1 MRGSKAAPAPE
12 GRQKLEGLTLRSERR
27 SWEPLEHP
35 TRLDANANC
44 EGHLLQSSSTLI
56 PGDTVWRRCEARRVA
71 VLNDAAAYFAA
82 LREALLEAQDLVYI
96 VGWDIHSETRL
107 VGASGRADDGL
118 PEQLGPFL
126 RALVQRRPTLRINI
140 LVWDFVSFY
149 ASEREWNS
157 AAKFTA
163 ETDGRVRFHLDST
176 LPFGSAQH
184 QKIVCID
191 GSLAFVGGLDLTIR
205 RWDTSDHRADHASRC
220 DPQGKP
226 YLPFHDVQC
235 MVDGDAAALL
245 FELAE
250 ARWRAA
256 GQQRYDR
263 GALKSVRWPANV
275 PVEAEHLP
283 VGIARTEVVYP
294 AGSTIREV
302 ERSLIAAIRS
312 ATSFIYIENQ
322 FTSATKIA
330 RELAEQMRRA
340 PSLRVLVVAPKLHSS
355 WLESQAMQ
363 NGRGAFIDCFGAA
376 GVADRI
382 RFLYPVS
389 RSGDTEVAVM
399 VHSKLMIVD
408 DRILRIGSANLNNRS
423 MGADSECDLI
433 FEAASEEHRD
443 FIASVRH
450 RLIAH
455 FCGLEEQTLAQNE
468 DRLLALLDD
477 VSKGDRTKT
486 LRKVE
491 SSGLT
496 STLATMV
503 QPVADP
509 ERPLHLERAA
519 SRMWSTKTIIGIV
532 SIAVALLGLTLAWS
546 YSSLSDFADE
556 GRIST
561 LLSAYSQSIWGP
573 FFAIAAFV
581 VGGLVV
587 FPILVLIAATAA
599 ALGPWLGF
607 FTAMAGAL
615 LSALVL
621 FSIGRVLGRER
632 LQRLLGRRAARIQ
645 ERIVGRG
652 ILAVV
657 VIRMIPIAPYSV
669 VNVVAG
675 ASTLPLRDFMVGTL
689 LGITPG
695 ILAMAVLGAQIADLA
710 RNASWSNILLLAL
723 AFLGWLGF
731 CAGAQFL
738 ATWLAG
744 RR

>member
-1 MRGSKAAPAPE
+1 M
-12 GRQKLEGLTLRSERR
+12 
-27 SWEPLEHP
+27 EPLERSA
-35 TRLDANANC
+35 RLDANANC
-44 EGHLLQSSSTLI
+44 EVQLLQSSSTLI
-56 PGDTVWRRCEARRVA
+56 PGETVWRRCEARRVA
-71 VLNDAAAYFAA
+71 VLNDGAAYFAA

-96 VGWDIHSETRL
+96 IGWDIHSETRL
-107 VGASGRADDGL
+107 VGTSGRANDGL

-126 RALVQRRPTLRINI
+126 RALVQRRPVLQINI

-163 ETDGRVRFHLDST
+163 GTDGRVRFHLDST

-205 RWDTSDHRADHASRC
+205 RWDTSDHRADDELRC
-220 DPQGKP
+220 DPEGKP
-226 YLPFHDVQC
+226 YPPFHDVQC
-235 MVDGDAAALL
+235 LVDGDAAASLVD
-245 FELAE
+245 LAE
-250 ARWRAA
+250 ERWRAA
-256 GQQRYDR
+256 GQQTHERR
-263 GALKSVRWPANV
+263 ALKRMRWPAHV
-275 PVEAEHLP
+275 PVEAEHMP
-283 VGIARTEVVYP
+283 VGIARTEVICP

-312 ATSFIYIENQ
+312 ATSFVYIENQ
-322 FTSATKIA
+322 FTSAIKIA
-330 RELAEQMRRA
+330 RELAEQMRRV
-340 PSLRVLVVAPKLHSS
+340 PTLLVLVVAPKLHSS

-363 NGRGAFIDCFGAA
+363 NGRGAFIACFDEA

-382 RFLYPVS
+382 RFVYPVS
-389 RSGDTEVAVM
+389 RAGDTEAAVM

-433 FEAASEEHRD
+433 LEATTDEHRD
-443 FIASVRH
+443 FIASVRR

-455 FCGLEEQTLAQNE
+455 FCGLDEQAIAQNE
-468 DRLLALLDD
+468 DRLPALLDEASQAGGAKMLRD
-477 VSKGDRTKT
+477 VEFS
-486 LRKVE
+486 V
-491 SSGLT
+491 LT

-519 SRMWSTKTIIGIV
+519 SRMWSTKTILGIAG
-532 SIAVALLGLTLAWS
+532 IAVALFGLAMAWS
-546 YSSLSDFADE
+546 YTSLGDFADANH
-556 GRIST
+556 IST
-561 LLSAYSQSIWGP
+561 FLSAYAHSIWGP
-573 FFAIAAFV
+573 PLAVAAFV

-587 FPILVLIAATAA
+587 FPVLVLIAATAA

-607 FTAMAGAL
+607 ATAMTGVL
-615 LSALVL
+615 LSAFVL
-621 FSIGRVLGRER
+621 FAIGRVLGRER

-645 ERIVGRG
+645 QRVVGKG
-652 ILAVV
+652 VLAVV
-657 VIRMIPIAPYSV
+657 VIRMIPIAPFSL

-675 ASTLPLRDFMVGTL
+675 ASTLPLRDFLVGTL
-689 LGITPG
+689 LGMMPG

-710 RNASWSNILLLAL
+710 RNASWGNLLLLAL
-723 AFLGWLGF
+723 AFLGWLGA
-731 CAGAQFL
+731 CAGAQFV

>member
-1 MRGSKAAPAPE
+1 M
-12 GRQKLEGLTLRSERR
+12 
-27 SWEPLEHP
+27 
-35 TRLDANANC
+35 
-44 EGHLLQSSSTLI
+44 
-56 PGDTVWRRCEARRVA
+56 A
-71 VLNDAAAYFAA
+71 VLNDGAAYFAA
-82 LREALLEAQDLVYI
+82 LREALLEAQNLVYI

-118 PEQLGPFL
+118 PEELGAFL
-126 RALVQRRPTLRINI
+126 RALVQRRPALRINI

-163 ETDGRVRFHLDST
+163 DTDGRIRFELDST

-184 QKIVCID
+184 QKIVCVD

-205 RWDTSDHRADHASRC
+205 RWDTSEHRGDQPMRC
-220 DPQGKP
+220 DPEGRP
-226 YLPFHDVQC
+226 YPPFHDVQC
-235 MVDGDAAALL
+235 LVDGDAAASL
-245 FELAE
+245 FELTAE
-250 ARWRAA
+250 RWRAA
-256 GQQRYDR
+256 GQQTLDR
-263 GALKSVRWPANV
+263 RAPKSMRWPSNA
-275 PVEAEHLP
+275 PVEAEHMP
-283 VGIARTEVVYP
+283 VGIARTEVICP

-312 ATSFIYIENQ
+312 ATSFVYIENQ
-322 FTSATKIA
+322 FTSAIKIA
-330 RELAEQMRRA
+330 RELAEQMQRV
-340 PSLRVLVVAPKLHSS
+340 PSLRVLVVTPKLHSS

-363 NGRGAFIDCFGAA
+363 NGRGAFIDCFSEA

-382 RFLYPVS
+382 RFVYPVS
-389 RSGDTEVAVM
+389 RTKDTEAAVM

-433 FEAASEEHRD
+433 LEAASDEHRE
-443 FIASVRH
+443 FFASVRR

-455 FCGLEEQTLAQNE
+455 FCDLDEQTVTQNE
-468 DRLLALLDD
+468 DRLFALLDAVPKAD
-477 VSKGDRTKT
+477 GAKT
-486 LRKVE
+486 LRPVE
-491 SSGLT
+491 SSVLT

-532 SIAVALLGLTLAWS
+532 AMGVALLGLAMAWS
-546 YSSLSDFADE
+546 YTSLSDFADA

-561 LLSAYSQSIWGP
+561 LLSAYAQSIWGP
-573 FFAIAAFV
+573 PFAIAAFV

-587 FPILVLIAATAA
+587 FPVLVLIAATAA

-607 FTAMAGAL
+607 VTAMAGVL
-615 LSALVL
+615 LSAFIL
-621 FSIGRVLGRER
+621 FAIGRILGRER

-645 ERIVGRG
+645 ERVVGRG
-652 ILAVV
+652 VLAVV
-657 VIRMIPIAPYSV
+657 VIRMIPIAPFSL

-675 ASTLPLRDFMVGTL
+675 ASTLSLRDFLVGTM
-689 LGITPG
+689 LGMMPG

-710 RNASWSNILLLAL
+710 RNASWSNLLLLAL
-723 AFLGWLGF
+723 AFLGWLGI

>member
-1 MRGSKAAPAPE
+1 M
-12 GRQKLEGLTLRSERR
+12 
-27 SWEPLEHP
+27 
-35 TRLDANANC
+35 
-44 EGHLLQSSSTLI
+44 
-56 PGDTVWRRCEARRVA
+56 A

-82 LREALLEAQDLVYI
+82 LREALRDAQELVYI

-107 VGASGRADDGL
+107 VGASGQADDGL
-118 PEQLGPFL
+118 PAQLGPFL
-126 RALVQRRPTLRINI
+126 RALVQRRPNLRINI

-149 ASEREWNS
+149 APEREWNS

-163 ETDGRVRFHLDST
+163 DADGRIQFVLDAS

-191 GSLAFVGGLDLTIR
+191 ASLAFVGGLDLTIR
-205 RWDTSDHRADHASRC
+205 RWDTSDHRADHELRC

-226 YLPFHDVQC
+226 YKPFHDVQC
-235 MVDGDAAALL
+235 LVDGDAAASL
-245 FELAE
+245 FDLAE
-250 ARWRAA
+250 QRWRAA
-256 GQQRYDR
+256 GQQTPDR
-263 GALKSVRWPANV
+263 RALTGVRWPAHV
-275 PVEAEHLP
+275 PVEARHMP
-283 VGIARTEVVYP
+283 VGIARTEVVCP

-302 ERSLIAAIRS
+302 ERSLMAAIRS
-312 ATSFIYIENQ
+312 ATSFVYIENQ
-322 FTSATKIA
+322 FTSAIKFA
-330 RELAEQMRRA
+330 RELAEQMRRV

-363 NGRGAFIDCFGAA
+363 NGRGAFIDCFSEA

-382 RFLYPVS
+382 RFVYPVS
-389 RSGDTEVAVM
+389 REGGTEAAVM

-433 FEAASEEHRD
+433 LEATTDEHRE
-443 FIASVRH
+443 FIASVRR

-455 FCGLEEQTLAQNE
+455 FCDLDEQVVAQNE
-468 DRLLALLDD
+468 DRLPALLDE
-477 VSKGDRTKT
+477 VSRAGGAKT
-486 LRKVE
+486 LRAVE
-491 SSGLT
+491 ASVLT

-532 SIAVALLGLTLAWS
+532 AIAVALLGLAMAWS
-546 YSSLSDFADE
+546 YTSLSDYADT
-556 GRIST
+556 GRLST
-561 LLSAYSQSIWGP
+561 VLSAYSHSGWGP
-573 FFAIAAFV
+573 PLAVAVFV
-581 VGGLVV
+581 IGGLVV
-587 FPILVLIAATAA
+587 FPVLVLIAATAA

-607 FTAMAGAL
+607 ATATAGVL
-615 LSALVL
+615 LSASIL
-621 FSIGRVLGRER
+621 FVIGRALGRQR
-632 LQRLLGRRAARIQ
+632 LQQLLGRRAARIQ
-645 ERIVGRG
+645 DRVVGKG

-657 VIRMIPIAPYSV
+657 VIRMIPIAPFSV

-675 ASTLPLRDFMVGTL
+675 ASTLPLRDFLVGTA
-689 LGITPG
+689 LGMTPG
-695 ILAMAVLGAQIADLA
+695 ILAMAVLGAQIADVA
-710 RNASWSNILLLAL
+710 RNASWSSMLLLML
-723 AFLGWLGF
+723 AFLGWLGI
-731 CAGAQFL
+731 CAGAQFV

>member
-1 MRGSKAAPAPE
+1 M
-12 GRQKLEGLTLRSERR
+12 
-27 SWEPLEHP
+27 
-35 TRLDANANC
+35 
-44 EGHLLQSSSTLI
+44 
-56 PGDTVWRRCEARRVA
+56 A

-96 VGWDIHSETRL
+96 VGWDIHSRTRL
-107 VGASGRADDGL
+107 VGASGQADDGL
-118 PEQLGPFL
+118 PEELGPFL
-126 RALVQRRPTLRINI
+126 RALVQRRPALRINI

-163 ETDGRVRFHLDST
+163 DTDGRVRFHLDAT

-184 QKIVCID
+184 QKIVCVD
-191 GSLAFVGGLDLTIR
+191 GSLAFAGGLDLTIR
-205 RWDTSDHRADHASRC
+205 RWDTSDHRADNAMRC
-220 DPQGKP
+220 DPQRKP
-226 YLPFHDVQC
+226 YPPFHDVQC
-235 MVDGDAAALL
+235 LVDGDAAVQL
-245 FELAE
+245 FELVE
-250 ARWRAA
+250 ERWRAA
-256 GQQRYDR
+256 GQQADERRAPKGD
-263 GALKSVRWPANV
+263 RWPANV

-283 VGIARTEVVYP
+283 VGIARTEVVSP
-294 AGSTIREV
+294 AGSTIREI

-312 ATSFIYIENQ
+312 ATSFVYVENQ
-322 FTSATKIA
+322 FTSATRIA
-330 RELAEQMRRA
+330 RELAEQMRRV
-340 PSLRVLVVAPKLHSS
+340 PSLRALIVAPKLHSS

-363 NGRGAFIDCFGAA
+363 NGRGAFIACFSEA

-382 RFLYPVS
+382 RFVYPVS
-389 RSGDTEVAVM
+389 RSGEKEAAVM
-399 VHSKLMIVD
+399 VHSKLLVVD

-433 FEAASEEHRD
+433 FEAATEEHRD
-443 FIASVRH
+443 FIVSVRR

-455 FCGLEEQTLAQNE
+455 FCGLDEQAIAHDEQ
-468 DRLLALLDD
+468 RLFALLDD
-477 VSKGDRTKT
+477 VAKAKGAKT

-491 SSGLT
+491 SSVLT

-509 ERPLHLERAA
+509 DLPLHLERAA

-532 SIAVALLGLTLAWS
+532 SIAVGLLGLGMAWS
-546 YSSLSDFADE
+546 YTSLSDYTDT
-556 GRIST
+556 GHIST
-561 LLSAYSQSIWGP
+561 FLSAYAESVWGP
-573 FFAIAAFV
+573 PFAIAAFV
-581 VGGLVV
+581 VGGLVI
-587 FPILVLIAATAA
+587 FPVLVLIAATAA

-607 FTAMAGAL
+607 VTAMAGVL
-615 LSALVL
+615 LSALIL
-621 FSIGRVLGRER
+621 FTIGRFLGRER

-645 ERIVGRG
+645 ERVVGKG

-657 VIRMIPIAPYSV
+657 VIRMIPIAPFSV

-675 ASTLPLRDFMVGTL
+675 ASTLPLRDFMAGTL
-689 LGITPG
+689 LGMMPG

-710 RNASWSNILLLAL
+710 RNASWSNISLLAL
-723 AFLGWLGF
+723 AFLGWLGV
-731 CAGAQFL
+731 CAGAQFV

>member
-1 MRGSKAAPAPE
+1 M
-12 GRQKLEGLTLRSERR
+12 
-27 SWEPLEHP
+27 
-35 TRLDANANC
+35 
-44 EGHLLQSSSTLI
+44 
-56 PGDTVWRRCEARRVA
+56 A

-96 VGWDIHSETRL
+96 IGWDIHSETRL
-107 VGASGRADDGL
+107 VGTSGRADDGL
-118 PEQLGPFL
+118 PEQLGPLL
-126 RALVQRRPTLRINI
+126 RALVQRRPALRINI

-157 AAKFTA
+157 ATKFTA
-163 ETDGRVRFHLDST
+163 DTDGRVRFHLDST

-184 QKIVCID
+184 QKIVCVD

-220 DPQGKP
+220 DPRGKP
-226 YLPFHDVQC
+226 YPPFHDVQC
-235 MVDGDAAALL
+235 MVDGDAAVWL
-245 FELAE
+245 FELADQ
-250 ARWRAA
+250 RWRAA
-256 GQQRYDR
+256 GQQSHDR
-263 GALKSVRWPANV
+263 RTLKSVRWPTNV

-283 VGIARTEVVYP
+283 VGIARTEVVCP

-312 ATSFIYIENQ
+312 ATSVIYIENQ
-322 FTSATKIA
+322 FTSAIKIA
-330 RELAEQMRRA
+330 RELAEQMLRV

-363 NGRGAFIDCFGAA
+363 NGRGAFIDCFSAA

-389 RSGDTEVAVM
+389 RSGDTEAAVM

-443 FIASVRH
+443 FIASVRL

-468 DRLLALLDD
+468 DRLFALLDD
-477 VSKGDRTKT
+477 VSRGDWTKT

-532 SIAVALLGLTLAWS
+532 SIAVALLGLALVWS
-546 YSSLSDFADE
+546 YTSLSDFADA

-561 LLSAYSQSIWGP
+561 FLSVYSQSIWGP

-645 ERIVGRG
+645 DRIVGKG

-657 VIRMIPIAPYSV
+657 VIRMIPVAPYSV

-710 RNASWSNILLLAL
+710 RNASWSNVLLLAL

>member
-1 MRGSKAAPAPE
+1 MDE
-12 GRQKLEGLTLRSERR
+12 
-27 SWEPLEHP
+27 
-35 TRLDANANC
+35 NANC
-44 EGHLLQSSSTLI
+44 EVHLLQSSSTLM
-56 PGDTVWRRCEARRVA
+56 PGDTVWRRCEAQRVA
-71 VLNDAAAYFAA
+71 VLNDAAVYFAA
-82 LREALLEAQDLVYI
+82 LRQALLEAQDLVYI
-96 VGWDIHSETRL
+96 IGWDIHSETRL

-118 PEQLGPFL
+118 PEQLGAFL
-126 RALVQRRPTLRINI
+126 RALVHRRPTLRIDI

-163 ETDGRVRFHLDST
+163 ETYGRVRFHLDAT

-205 RWDTSDHRADHASRC
+205 RWDTSEHRAVHELRC
-220 DPQGKP
+220 DPEGKP
-226 YLPFHDVQC
+226 YPPFHDVQC
-235 MVDGDAAALL
+235 MVDGEAAASLL
-245 FELAE
+245 DIAE
-250 ARWRAA
+250 GRWRAA
-256 GQQRYDR
+256 GGKAHDR
-263 GALKSVRWPANV
+263 RAPRSSRWPANV
-275 PVEAEHLP
+275 PIEAEHMP
-283 VGIARTEVVYP
+283 VGIARTEVVCP
-294 AGSTIREV
+294 AGSSINEV

-322 FTSATKIA
+322 FTSAIKIA
-330 RELAEQMRRA
+330 RELVEQMLRV

-363 NGRGAFIDCFGAA
+363 NGRGAFIDCFGTA
-376 GVADRI
+376 GIADRI
-382 RFLYPVS
+382 RFVYPVS
-389 RSGDTEVAVM
+389 RSGDTDAAVM
-399 VHSKLMIVD
+399 VHSKLIIVD
-408 DRILRIGSANLNNRS
+408 NRILRIGSANLNNRS

-433 FEAASEEHRD
+433 FEAATEEHRD
-443 FIASVRH
+443 FIASVRR

-455 FCGLEEQTLAQNE
+455 FCGLDEQIIGQNE
-468 DRLLALLDD
+468 DRLFAVLDD
-477 VSKGDRTKT
+477 VASADGAKT
-486 LRKVE
+486 LRDVE
-491 SSGLT
+491 CSVLT

-519 SRMWSTKTIIGIV
+519 SRMWRTKTIIGIA
-532 SIAVALLGLTLAWS
+532 SIAVGLFGLGMAWS
-546 YSSLSDFADE
+546 YTSLTDFADAAH
-556 GRIST
+556 ISA

-573 FFAIAAFV
+573 LFAITAFV

-587 FPILVLIAATAA
+587 FPVLVLIAATAA

-607 FTAMAGAL
+607 VTAMAGVL
-615 LSALVL
+615 LSAFVL
-621 FSIGRVLGRER
+621 FVIGRSLGRER
-632 LQRLLGRRAARIQ
+632 LQKLLGRRAGRIQ
-645 ERIVGRG
+645 ERVVGEG

-657 VIRMIPIAPYSV
+657 VIRMIPVAPFSL

-675 ASTLPLRDFMVGTL
+675 ASTLPLRDFLVGTL
-689 LGITPG
+689 LGMMPG

-723 AFLGWLGF
+723 AFLGWLGI
-731 CAGAQFL
+731 CAGAQFV

>member
-1 MRGSKAAPAPE
+1 M
-12 GRQKLEGLTLRSERR
+12 
-27 SWEPLEHP
+27 
-35 TRLDANANC
+35 
-44 EGHLLQSSSTLI
+44 
-56 PGDTVWRRCEARRVA
+56 A
-71 VLNDAAAYFAA
+71 VLNDGAAYFAA

-96 VGWDIHSETRL
+96 IGWDIHSRTRL

-118 PEQLGPFL
+118 PEELGPFL
-126 RALVQRRPTLRINI
+126 RALVQRRPSLRINI

-163 ETDGRVRFHLDST
+163 DTDGRVRFHLDAT

-184 QKIVCID
+184 QKIVCVD

-205 RWDTSDHRADHASRC
+205 RWDTSDHRADNAMRC
-220 DPQGKP
+220 DTQRKP
-226 YLPFHDVQC
+226 YPPFHDVQC
-235 MVDGDAAALL
+235 LVDGEAAEQLFALV
-245 FELAE
+245 EQ
-250 ARWRAA
+250 RWRAA
-256 GQQRYDR
+256 GQQADERR
-263 GALKSVRWPANV
+263 ARKAGRWPANV

-283 VGIARTEVVYP
+283 VGIARTEVVCP

-302 ERSLIAAIRS
+302 ERSFIAAIRS
-312 ATSFIYIENQ
+312 ATSFVYIENQ
-322 FTSATKIA
+322 FTSATRMA
-330 RELAEQMRRA
+330 HELAEQMRRV

-363 NGRGAFIDCFGAA
+363 NGRGAFIDCFSAA

-382 RFLYPVS
+382 RFVYPVS
-389 RSGDTEVAVM
+389 RSGNKEAAVM
-399 VHSKLMIVD
+399 VHSKLMVVD

-433 FEAASEEHRD
+433 FEAESEEHRD
-443 FIASVRH
+443 FIASVRR

-455 FCGLEEQTLAQNE
+455 FCDLDEQAVTQNE
-468 DRLLALLDD
+468 HRLFALLDQ
-477 VSKGDRTKT
+477 VSKTGGART

-491 SSGLT
+491 SSVLT
-496 STLATMV
+496 STLANLV

-509 ERPLHLERAA
+509 ELPLHLERAA
-519 SRMWSTKTIIGIV
+519 SRMWSTKTIIGIA
-532 SIAVALLGLTLAWS
+532 SIALALLGLALAWS
-546 YSSLSDFADE
+546 YTSLSDYANT
-556 GRIST
+556 GRISSF
-561 LLSAYSQSIWGP
+561 LSAYSQSGWGP
-573 FFAIAAFV
+573 PFAILAFV
-581 VGGLVV
+581 VGGLVI
-587 FPILVLIAATAA
+587 FPVLVLIAATAA

-607 FTAMAGAL
+607 VTAMAGVL
-615 LSALVL
+615 LSALLL
-621 FSIGRVLGRER
+621 FAIGRFLGRER

-645 ERIVGRG
+645 ERVVGKG

-657 VIRMIPIAPYSV
+657 VIRMIPIAPFSL
-669 VNVVAG
+669 VNVAAG

-689 LGITPG
+689 LGMMPG

-710 RNASWSNILLLAL
+710 RNASWSNIALLAL
-723 AFLGWLGF
+723 AFLGWVGI
-731 CAGAQFL
+731 CAGAQFV

>member
-1 MRGSKAAPAPE
+1 M
-12 GRQKLEGLTLRSERR
+12 
-27 SWEPLEHP
+27 
-35 TRLDANANC
+35 
-44 EGHLLQSSSTLI
+44 
-56 PGDTVWRRCEARRVA
+56 A

-82 LREALLEAQDLVYI
+82 LREALLEARDLVYI

-107 VGASGRADDGL
+107 VGASGQADDGL

-126 RALVQRRPTLRINI
+126 RALVQRRPALRINI

-149 ASEREWNS
+149 AAEREWNS

-163 ETDGRVRFHLDST
+163 ATNGRVRFHLDSS

-184 QKIVCID
+184 QKIVCVD

-205 RWDTSDHRADHASRC
+205 RWDTSDHRAEHALRC

-235 MVDGDAAALL
+235 MVDGDAAAWLL
-245 FELAE
+245 ELAE
-250 ARWRAA
+250 QRWRAA
-256 GQQRYDR
+256 GQQPLDR
-263 GALKSVRWPANV
+263 RTKDIRWPARV
-275 PVEAEHLP
+275 PVDAEHLP
-283 VGIARTEVVYP
+283 VGIARTEVVSP
-294 AGSTIREV
+294 AGVGINEV
-302 ERSLIAAIRS
+302 ERSLTAAIRS
-312 ATSFIYIENQ
+312 ATSFVYIENQ
-322 FTSATKIA
+322 FTSAIKIA
-330 RELAEQMRRA
+330 RELAEQMLRV

-363 NGRGAFIDCFGAA
+363 NGRGAFIDCFSEA

-382 RFLYPVS
+382 RFVYPVS
-389 RSGDTEVAVM
+389 CNGNTEAAVM

-433 FEAASEEHRD
+433 FESASDQHRD
-443 FIASVRH
+443 FIASVRR

-455 FCGLEEQTLAQNE
+455 FCDLDEQVVAQNE
-468 DRLLALLDD
+468 DRLFALLDD
-477 VSKGDRTKT
+477 ISRADGAKT
-486 LRKVE
+486 LRDVE
-491 SSGLT
+491 FSALT

-519 SRMWSTKTIIGIV
+519 SRMWSTKTIIGIM
-532 SIAVALLGLTLAWS
+532 SIAVALFGLAMAWS
-546 YSSLSDFADE
+546 YTSLSDLADAS
-556 GRIST
+556 RIST
-561 LLSAYSQSIWGP
+561 FLSAYAQSVWGP
-573 FFAIAAFV
+573 PFAIAVFV
-581 VGGLVV
+581 LGGLVV
-587 FPILVLIAATAA
+587 FPVLVLIAATAA

-607 FTAMAGAL
+607 VTAMTGVL
-615 LSALVL
+615 LSAFVL
-621 FSIGRVLGRER
+621 FAIGRALGRER

-645 ERIVGRG
+645 ARVVGKG

-657 VIRMIPIAPYSV
+657 IIRMIPIAPFSV

-675 ASTLPLRDFMVGTL
+675 ASTLPLRDFLVGTL
-689 LGITPG
+689 LGMTPG

-710 RNASWSNILLLAL
+710 RNASWTNMLLLAL
-723 AFLGWLGF
+723 AFLGWVAI
-731 CAGAQFL
+731 CAGAQFV

>member
-1 MRGSKAAPAPE
+1 M
-12 GRQKLEGLTLRSERR
+12 
-27 SWEPLEHP
+27 
-35 TRLDANANC
+35 NANC
-44 EGHLLQSSSTLI
+44 EVHLLQSSSTLI
-56 PGDTVWRRCEARRVA
+56 PGDTVWRRCKARRVA
-71 VLNDAAAYFAA
+71 VLNDAAAYFSA
-82 LREALLEAQDLVYI
+82 LREALLHAQDLVYI
-96 VGWDIHSETRL
+96 IGWDIHSETRL
-107 VGASGRADDGL
+107 VGAAGHADDGL

-126 RALVQRRPTLRINI
+126 RALVQRHPALQINI
-140 LVWDFVSFY
+140 LAWDFVSFY

-163 ETDGRVRFHLDST
+163 DTDGRVRFHLDST

-184 QKIVCID
+184 QKIVCVD

-205 RWDTSDHRADHASRC
+205 RWDTSDHRADHALRC

-226 YLPFHDVQC
+226 YPPFHDVQC
-235 MVDGDAAALL
+235 MVDGDAAEQL

-250 ARWRAA
+250 QRWRAA
-256 GQQRYDR
+256 GQQVDDR
-263 GALKSVRWPANV
+263 RALKSNRWPANV
-275 PVEAEHLP
+275 PVEAEHMP
-283 VGIARTEVVYP
+283 VGIARTEVVCP

-302 ERSLIAAIRS
+302 ERSFIAAIRS
-312 ATSFIYIENQ
+312 ATSFVYVENQ
-322 FTSATKIA
+322 FTSATTMA
-330 RELAEQMRRA
+330 RVLAEQMRRV
-340 PSLRVLVVAPKLHSS
+340 PSLRVLIVAPKLHSS

-363 NGRGAFIDCFGAA
+363 NGRGAFIDCFSEV

-382 RFLYPVS
+382 RFVYPVS
-389 RSGDTEVAVM
+389 RSGNKEAAVM
-399 VHSKLMIVD
+399 VHSKLLVVD

-433 FEAASEEHRD
+433 FEAATDEHRD
-443 FIASVRH
+443 FIISVRR

-455 FCGLEEQTLAQNE
+455 FCGLDEETIAHNE
-468 DRLLALLDD
+468 PRLFALLDD
-477 VSKGDRTKT
+477 VSKADGAKT
-486 LRKVE
+486 LRKVK
-491 SSGLT
+491 SSVLT
-496 STLATMV
+496 STLANMV

-509 ERPLHLERAA
+509 ELPLHLERAA
-519 SRMWSTKTIIGIV
+519 SRMWTTKTIIGIV
-532 SIAVALLGLTLAWS
+532 AIAVGLLGLGMAWS
-546 YSSLSDFADE
+546 YTSLSDYADT
-556 GRIST
+556 GHISAF
-561 LLSAYSQSIWGP
+561 LSAYAQSVWGP
-573 FFAIAAFV
+573 LFAIAAFV

-587 FPILVLIAATAA
+587 FPVLVLIAATAA

-607 FTAMAGAL
+607 VSAMVGVF

-621 FSIGRVLGRER
+621 FAIGRVLGRER

-645 ERIVGRG
+645 ERVVGKG

-657 VIRMIPIAPYSV
+657 VIRMIPIAPFSV

-689 LGITPG
+689 LGMTPG

-710 RNASWSNILLLAL
+710 RNASWTNMVLLVL
-723 AFLGWLGF
+723 AFLGWLGI
-731 CAGAQFL
+731 CAGAQFV

>member
-1 MRGSKAAPAPE
+1 M
-12 GRQKLEGLTLRSERR
+12 
-27 SWEPLEHP
+27 
-35 TRLDANANC
+35 
-44 EGHLLQSSSTLI
+44 
-56 PGDTVWRRCEARRVA
+56 A

-126 RALVQRRPTLRINI
+126 RALVQRRPALRINI

-184 QKIVCID
+184 QKIVCVD

-235 MVDGDAAALL
+235 MVDGDAATLL

-256 GQQRYDR
+256 GQPRHDR

-283 VGIARTEVVYP
+283 VGIARTEVVCP

-302 ERSLIAAIRS
+302 ERSLIAAIGS

-340 PSLRVLVVAPKLHSS
+340 PSLRALVVAPKLHSS

-546 YSSLSDFADE
+546 YTSLSDFADE

-561 LLSAYSQSIWGP
+561 LLSVYSQSIWGP

-632 LQRLLGRRAARIQ
+632 LQHLLGRRAARIQ

-710 RNASWSNILLLAL
+710 RNASWSNVLLLAL

>member
-1 MRGSKAAPAPE
+1 M
-12 GRQKLEGLTLRSERR
+12 
-27 SWEPLEHP
+27 
-35 TRLDANANC
+35 
-44 EGHLLQSSSTLI
+44 
-56 PGDTVWRRCEARRVA
+56 PGDTVWRRCEAQRVA
-71 VLNDAAAYFAA
+71 VLNDAAVYFAA
-82 LREALLEAQDLVYI
+82 LRQALLEAQDLVYI
-96 VGWDIHSETRL
+96 IGWDIHSETRL

-118 PEQLGPFL
+118 PEQLGAFL
-126 RALVQRRPTLRINI
+126 RALVHRRPTLRIDI

-163 ETDGRVRFHLDST
+163 ETYGRVRFHLDAT

-205 RWDTSDHRADHASRC
+205 RWDTSEHRAVHELRR
-220 DPQGKP
+220 DPEGKP
-226 YLPFHDVQC
+226 YPPFHDVQC
-235 MVDGDAAALL
+235 MVDGEAAASLL
-245 FELAE
+245 DIAE
-250 ARWRAA
+250 GRWRAA
-256 GQQRYDR
+256 GGKAHDR
-263 GALKSVRWPANV
+263 RAPRSSRWPANV
-275 PVEAEHLP
+275 PIEAEHMP
-283 VGIARTEVVYP
+283 VGIARTEVVCP
-294 AGSTIREV
+294 AGSSINEV

-322 FTSATKIA
+322 FTSAIKIA
-330 RELAEQMRRA
+330 RELVEQMLRV

-363 NGRGAFIDCFGAA
+363 NGRGAFIDCFGTA
-376 GVADRI
+376 GIADRI
-382 RFLYPVS
+382 RFVYPVS
-389 RSGDTEVAVM
+389 RSGDTDAAVM
-399 VHSKLMIVD
+399 VHSKLIIVD
-408 DRILRIGSANLNNRS
+408 NRILRIGSANLNNRS

-433 FEAASEEHRD
+433 FEAATEEHRD
-443 FIASVRH
+443 FIASVRR

-455 FCGLEEQTLAQNE
+455 FCGLDEQIIGQNE
-468 DRLLALLDD
+468 DRLFAVLDD
-477 VSKGDRTKT
+477 VASADGAKT
-486 LRKVE
+486 LRDVE
-491 SSGLT
+491 CSVLT

-519 SRMWSTKTIIGIV
+519 SRMWRTKTIVGIA
-532 SIAVALLGLTLAWS
+532 SIAVGLFGLGMAWS
-546 YSSLSDFADE
+546 YTSLTDFADAAH
-556 GRIST
+556 ISA

-573 FFAIAAFV
+573 LFAITAFV

-587 FPILVLIAATAA
+587 FPVLVLIAATAA

-607 FTAMAGAL
+607 VTAMAGVL
-615 LSALVL
+615 LSAFVL
-621 FSIGRVLGRER
+621 FVIGRSLGRER
-632 LQRLLGRRAARIQ
+632 LQKLLGRRAGRIQ
-645 ERIVGRG
+645 ERVVGKG

-657 VIRMIPIAPYSV
+657 VIRMIPVAPFSL

-675 ASTLPLRDFMVGTL
+675 ASTLPLRDFLVGTL
-689 LGITPG
+689 LGMMPG

-710 RNASWSNILLLAL
+710 RNASWSNILLVAL
-723 AFLGWLGF
+723 AFLGWLGI
-731 CAGAQFL
+731 CAGAQFV

>member
-1 MRGSKAAPAPE
+1 M
-12 GRQKLEGLTLRSERR
+12 
-27 SWEPLEHP
+27 
-35 TRLDANANC
+35 
-44 EGHLLQSSSTLI
+44 
-56 PGDTVWRRCEARRVA
+56 A

-96 VGWDIHSETRL
+96 IGWDIHSETRL
-107 VGASGRADDGL
+107 VGTSGRADDGL

-126 RALVQRRPTLRINI
+126 RALVQRRPALRINI

-163 ETDGRVRFHLDST
+163 GTDGGVRFHLDST

-184 QKIVCID
+184 QKIVCVD

-205 RWDTSDHRADHASRC
+205 RWDTSDHHADHALRC

-235 MVDGDAAALL
+235 MVDGDAALLL

-256 GQQRYDR
+256 GQQRHDR
-263 GALKSVRWPANV
+263 RALKSVRWPTDV

-283 VGIARTEVVYP
+283 VGIARTEVACP

-330 RELAEQMRRA
+330 RELAEQMRRV

-389 RSGDTEVAVM
+389 RSGNMEAAVM

-408 DRILRIGSANLNNRS
+408 NRILRIGSANLNNRS

-455 FCGLEEQTLAQNE
+455 FCGLDEQTLAQNE
-468 DRLLALLDD
+468 DRLLALIDD
-477 VSKGDRTKT
+477 MSRGDGTKT

-519 SRMWSTKTIIGIV
+519 SRMWTTKTIIGII
-532 SIAVALLGLTLAWS
+532 SIALALLGLALAWS
-546 YSSLSDFADE
+546 YTSLSDFADE

-581 VGGLVV
+581 IGGLVV

-632 LQRLLGRRAARIQ
+632 LQHLLGRRAARIQ

-657 VIRMIPIAPYSV
+657 VIRMIPVAPYSI

-710 RNASWSNILLLAL
+710 RNASWSNVLLLAL

>member
-1 MRGSKAAPAPE
+1 M
-12 GRQKLEGLTLRSERR
+12 
-27 SWEPLEHP
+27 
-35 TRLDANANC
+35 
-44 EGHLLQSSSTLI
+44 
-56 PGDTVWRRCEARRVA
+56 A

-82 LREALLEAQDLVYI
+82 LRAALLDAQELVYI

-107 VGASGRADDGL
+107 VGASGQADDGL
-118 PEQLGPFL
+118 PDRLGPFL
-126 RALVQRRPTLRINI
+126 RALVQRRPALRINI

-157 AAKFTA
+157 AAKFT
-163 ETDGRVRFHLDST
+163 EDTDGRVQFVLDST

-191 GSLAFVGGLDLTIR
+191 GALAFVGGLDLTIR
-205 RWDTSDHRADHASRC
+205 RWDTSEHCANLAARC

-226 YLPFHDVQC
+226 YPPFHDVQC
-235 MVDGDAAALL
+235 LVDGDAAASV

-256 GQQRYDR
+256 GQQTPDR
-263 GALKSVRWPANV
+263 PAPKSTRWPSNV
-275 PVEAEHLP
+275 PVEAQQMP
-283 VGIARTEVVYP
+283 VGIARTEVVCP

-322 FTSATKIA
+322 FTSATGIA
-330 RELAEQMRRA
+330 EALAEQMQRV

-363 NGRGAFIDCFGAA
+363 NGRGAFIACFSEA
-376 GVADRI
+376 GVAERI
-382 RFLYPVS
+382 RFVHPVS
-389 RSGDTEVAVM
+389 RDGDQEAAVM

-408 DRILRIGSANLNNRS
+408 NRILRIGSANLNNRS

-433 FEAASEEHRD
+433 FEAASDEHRT
-443 FIASVRH
+443 FITSVRR

-455 FCGLEEQTLAQNE
+455 FCGLDERRVAQN
-468 DRLLALLDD
+468 DDHLFALLDE
-477 VSKGDRTKT
+477 VSKAGGAKT
-486 LRKVE
+486 LRGVE
-491 SSGLT
+491 ASVIT

-509 ERPLHLERAA
+509 EHPLHFERAA
-519 SRMWSTKTIIGIV
+519 SRMWNTKTVIGIV
-532 SIAVALLGLTLAWS
+532 SIAVALLGLAMAWS
-546 YSSLSDFADE
+546 YTSLSGFADT
-556 GRIST
+556 GRLST
-561 LLSAYSQSIWGP
+561 LLSTYSHSGWGP
-573 FFAIAAFV
+573 PLAIVAFV
-581 VGGLVV
+581 LGGLVV
-587 FPILVLIAATAA
+587 FPVLVLIAATAA

-607 FTAMAGAL
+607 VTATAGAL
-615 LSALVL
+615 LSAFVL
-621 FSIGRVLGRER
+621 FVIGRALGRQR

-645 ERIVGRG
+645 DRVVGKG
-652 ILAVV
+652 VLAVV
-657 VIRMIPIAPYSV
+657 VIRMIPVAPFSL

-675 ASTLPLRDFMVGTL
+675 ASTLPLRDFLIGTA
-689 LGITPG
+689 LGMTPG

-710 RNASWSNILLLAL
+710 RNASWSSMLLLVL
-723 AFLGWLGF
+723 AFLGWLGV
-731 CAGAQFL
+731 CAVAQFV

>member
-1 MRGSKAAPAPE
+1 M
-12 GRQKLEGLTLRSERR
+12 
-27 SWEPLEHP
+27 
-35 TRLDANANC
+35 
-44 EGHLLQSSSTLI
+44 
-56 PGDTVWRRCEARRVA
+56 A

-96 VGWDIHSETRL
+96 IGWDIHSQTRL
-107 VGASGRADDGL
+107 VGPSGQADDGL
-118 PEQLGPFL
+118 PKALGPFL
-126 RALVQRRPTLRINI
+126 RALVQRRPALRINI

-157 AAKFTA
+157 AAKFTT

-184 QKIVCID
+184 QKIVCVD

-205 RWDTSDHRADHASRC
+205 RWDTSDHRADHALRR
-220 DPQGKP
+220 DPGGKP

-235 MVDGDAAALL
+235 MVDADAAAWL
-245 FELAE
+245 FDLAE
-250 ARWRAA
+250 ERWRAA
-256 GQQRYDR
+256 GRQTHARR
-263 GALKSVRWPANV
+263 APKSTRWPANV
-275 PVEAEHLP
+275 PVEAENVP
-283 VGIARTEVVYP
+283 VGIARTEVVCP
-294 AGSTIREV
+294 AGLSINEV

-312 ATSFIYIENQ
+312 ATSFVYIENQ
-322 FTSATKIA
+322 FTSAIKIA
-330 RELAEQMRRA
+330 RELAEQMLRV

-363 NGRGAFIDCFGAA
+363 NGRGAFIDCFSEA

-382 RFLYPVS
+382 RFVYPVS
-389 RSGDTEVAVM
+389 RSGDTEAAVM

-433 FEAASEEHRD
+433 FEAASDEHRD

-455 FCGLEEQTLAQNE
+455 FCGLDEQTVAQNE
-468 DRLLALLDD
+468 DRLLALLDE
-477 VSKGDRTKT
+477 VSRANGAKT

-491 SSGLT
+491 SSVLT

-519 SRMWSTKTIIGIV
+519 SRMWSTKTTIGIV
-532 SIAVALLGLTLAWS
+532 SIGVALFGLAMAWS
-546 YSSLSDFADE
+546 YTSLSNFADA
-556 GRIST
+556 GHIST
-561 LLSAYSQSIWGP
+561 LLSAYAQSIWGP
-573 FFAIAAFV
+573 PFAIAAFV

-587 FPILVLIAATAA
+587 FPVLVLIAATAA

-607 FTAMAGAL
+607 LTAMAGVL
-615 LSALVL
+615 LSAFIV
-621 FSIGRVLGRER
+621 FAIGRVLGKER
-632 LQRLLGRRAARIQ
+632 LQHLLGRRAARIQ
-645 ERIVGRG
+645 ERIVGKG

-657 VIRMIPIAPYSV
+657 VIRMIPVAPFSL
-669 VNVVAG
+669 VNIVAG
-675 ASTLPLRDFMVGTL
+675 ASTLPLRDFLIGTM
-689 LGITPG
+689 LGMMPG

-710 RNASWSNILLLAL
+710 RNASWSNLSLLAL
-723 AFLGWLGF
+723 AFLSWLGI
-731 CAGAQFL
+731 CAAAQFI

>member
-1 MRGSKAAPAPE
+1 M
-12 GRQKLEGLTLRSERR
+12 
-27 SWEPLEHP
+27 
-35 TRLDANANC
+35 
-44 EGHLLQSSSTLI
+44 
-56 PGDTVWRRCEARRVA
+56 A

-82 LREALLEAQDLVYI
+82 LRTALLDAQKLVYI

-107 VGASGRADDGL
+107 VGASGKADDGL
-118 PEQLGPFL
+118 PDQFGPFL
-126 RALVQRRPTLRINI
+126 RALVQRRPALRINI

-157 AAKFTA
+157 AAKFT
-163 ETDGRVRFHLDST
+163 EDTEGRVQFVLDST

-205 RWDTSDHRADHASRC
+205 RWDTSEHCAKLAARC

-226 YLPFHDVQC
+226 YPPFHDVQC
-235 MVDGDAAALL
+235 LVDGDAAASV

-256 GQQRYDR
+256 GQQTLDR
-263 GALKSVRWPANV
+263 PAPQGTRWPSNV
-275 PVEAEHLP
+275 AVEAEEMP
-283 VGIARTEVVYP
+283 VGIARTEVVCP

-322 FTSATKIA
+322 FTSATGIA
-330 RELAEQMRRA
+330 EVLAEQMQRV

-363 NGRGAFIDCFGAA
+363 NGRGAFIACFSEA
-376 GVADRI
+376 GVAERI
-382 RFLYPVS
+382 RFVHPVS
-389 RSGDTEVAVM
+389 CDGDQEAAVM

-408 DRILRIGSANLNNRS
+408 NRILRIGSANLNNRS

-433 FEAASEEHRD
+433 FEAASDEHRT
-443 FIASVRH
+443 FITSVRR

-455 FCGLEEQTLAQNE
+455 FCGLDERRVAQN
-468 DRLLALLDD
+468 DDHLFALLDE
-477 VSKGDRTKT
+477 VSKAGGAKT
-486 LRKVE
+486 LRGVE
-491 SSGLT
+491 ASVIT

-509 ERPLHLERAA
+509 EHPLYFERAA
-519 SRMWSTKTIIGIV
+519 SRMWNTKPVIGIV
-532 SIAVALLGLTLAWS
+532 SIAVALLGLAMAWS
-546 YSSLSDFADE
+546 YTSLSGLADT
-556 GRIST
+556 GRLST
-561 LLSAYSQSIWGP
+561 LLSTYSHSGWGP
-573 FFAIAAFV
+573 PLAIVAFV
-581 VGGLVV
+581 LGGLVV
-587 FPILVLIAATAA
+587 FPVLVLIAATAA

-607 FTAMAGAL
+607 VTATAGAL
-615 LSALVL
+615 LSAFVL
-621 FSIGRVLGRER
+621 FVIGRALGRQR

-645 ERIVGRG
+645 DRVVGKG

-657 VIRMIPIAPYSV
+657 VIRMVPVAPFSL

-675 ASTLPLRDFMVGTL
+675 ASTLPLRDFLIGTA
-689 LGITPG
+689 LGMTPG

-710 RNASWSNILLLAL
+710 RNASWSSMLLLVL
-723 AFLGWLGF
+723 AFLGWLGV
-731 CAGAQFL
+731 CAVAQFV

>member
-1 MRGSKAAPAPE
+1 M
-12 GRQKLEGLTLRSERR
+12 RSERR
-27 SWEPLEHP
+27 SREPLEHP

-82 LREALLEAQDLVYI
+82 LRETLLEAQDLVYI
-96 VGWDIHSETRL
+96 VGWDVHSETRL

-126 RALVQRRPTLRINI
+126 RALVQRRPTLRVNI

-184 QKIVCID
+184 QKIVCVD

-256 GQQRYDR
+256 GQQRHDR

-283 VGIARTEVVYP
+283 VGIARTEVVCP

-302 ERSLIAAIRS
+302 ERSLIAAIGS
-312 ATSFIYIENQ
+312 ATGFIYIENQ

-340 PSLRVLVVAPKLHSS
+340 PSLRALVVAPKLHSS

-477 VSKGDRTKT
+477 LSKGDRTKT

-546 YSSLSDFADE
+546 YTSLSDFADE

-561 LLSAYSQSIWGP
+561 LLSVYSQSIWGP

-632 LQRLLGRRAARIQ
+632 LQHLLGRRAARIQ

-710 RNASWSNILLLAL
+710 RNASWSNVLLLAL

>member
-1 MRGSKAAPAPE
+1 M
-12 GRQKLEGLTLRSERR
+12 
-27 SWEPLEHP
+27 
-35 TRLDANANC
+35 
-44 EGHLLQSSSTLI
+44 
-56 PGDTVWRRCEARRVA
+56 A

-82 LREALLEAQDLVYI
+82 LRETLLEAQDLVYI

-126 RALVQRRPTLRINI
+126 RALVQRRPALRINI

-157 AAKFTA
+157 AAKLTA
-163 ETDGRVRFHLDST
+163 GTDGRVRFHLDST

-184 QKIVCID
+184 QKIVCVD

-205 RWDTSDHRADHASRC
+205 RWDTTDHRADHASRC

-256 GQQRYDR
+256 GQQRDER
-263 GALKSVRWPANV
+263 RALKSVRWPDNV

-283 VGIARTEVVYP
+283 VGIARTEVVCP

-322 FTSATKIA
+322 FTSATRIA

-340 PSLRVLVVAPKLHSS
+340 PSLRVLIVAPKLHSS

-389 RSGDTEVAVM
+389 RSGNTEAAVM

-408 DRILRIGSANLNNRS
+408 NRILRIGSANLNNRS

-468 DRLLALLDD
+468 DRLFALLDD
-477 VSKGDRTKT
+477 VSKGDGAKT
-486 LRKVE
+486 LREVE

-532 SIAVALLGLTLAWS
+532 SIVVALLGLALAWT
-546 YSSLSDFADE
+546 YTSLSGFADE

-581 VGGLVV
+581 IGGLVV

-632 LQRLLGRRAARIQ
+632 LQHLLGRRAARIQ

-657 VIRMIPIAPYSV
+657 VIRMIPVAPYSI

-689 LGITPG
+689 LGVTPG

-710 RNASWSNILLLAL
+710 RNASWSNVLLLAL

>member
-1 MRGSKAAPAPE
+1 M
-12 GRQKLEGLTLRSERR
+12 
-27 SWEPLEHP
+27 
-35 TRLDANANC
+35 NANC

-107 VGASGRADDGL
+107 IGASERADDGL

-126 RALVQRRPTLRINI
+126 RALVQRRPALRINI

-184 QKIVCID
+184 QKIVCVD

-235 MVDGDAAALL
+235 MVDGDAATLL

-256 GQQRYDR
+256 GQPRHDR

-283 VGIARTEVVYP
+283 VGIARTEVVCP

-302 ERSLIAAIRS
+302 ERSLIAVIRS

-330 RELAEQMRRA
+330 LELAEQMRRA

-477 VSKGDRTKT
+477 VSKGDGTKT

-546 YSSLSDFADE
+546 YTSLSDFADA
-556 GRIST
+556 GRMST
-561 LLSAYSQSIWGP
+561 VLSVYSQSIWGP

-632 LQRLLGRRAARIQ
+632 LQHLLGRRAARIQ

-657 VIRMIPIAPYSV
+657 VIRMIPIAPYSI

-710 RNASWSNILLLAL
+710 RNASWSNVLLLAL

>member
-1 MRGSKAAPAPE
+1 MR
-12 GRQKLEGLTLRSERR
+12 ERNGNPDPGHV
-27 SWEPLEHP
+27 EPLERSE
-35 TRLDANANC
+35 RLDANANC
-44 EGHLLQSSSTLI
+44 EVHLLQSSSTLI

-71 VLNDAAAYFAA
+71 VLNDAAAYFSA
-82 LREALLEAQDLVYI
+82 LREALLEAEDLVYI
-96 VGWDIHSETRL
+96 LGWDIHSETRL

-126 RALVQRRPTLRINI
+126 RALVQRRPGLRINI

-163 ETDGRVRFHLDST
+163 DTDGRVRFHLDST

-191 GSLAFVGGLDLTIR
+191 RSLAFVGGLDLTIR
-205 RWDTSDHRADHASRC
+205 RWDTSDHRADHELRR

-226 YLPFHDVQC
+226 YPPFHDVQC
-235 MVDGDAAALL
+235 LVDGDAAASL
-245 FELAE
+245 FDLATE
-250 ARWRAA
+250 RWRAA
-256 GQQRYDR
+256 GQQMPERR
-263 GALKSVRWPANV
+263 ALKGTRWPANT
-275 PVEAEHLP
+275 PVEAEHVP
-283 VGIARTEVVYP
+283 VGIARTEVVCP

-312 ATSFIYIENQ
+312 ATSFVYIENQ
-322 FTSATKIA
+322 FTSAVKIA
-330 RELAEQMRRA
+330 RELAEQMRRV

-363 NGRGAFIDCFGAA
+363 NGRGAFIDCFSEA

-382 RFLYPVS
+382 RFVYPLS
-389 RSGDTEVAVM
+389 REGDTEAAVM

-433 FEAASEEHRD
+433 LEATTDEHRE
-443 FIASVRH
+443 FIASVRR

-455 FCGLEEQTLAQNE
+455 FCGLDEQAVAQNE
-468 DRLLALLDD
+468 DRLPALLDE
-477 VSKGDRTKT
+477 VSGADGAKT
-486 LRKVE
+486 LREVE
-491 SSGLT
+491 ASVLT

-532 SIAVALLGLTLAWS
+532 AIAVALFGLAMAWS
-546 YSSLSDFADE
+546 YTSLSDFADSDH
-556 GRIST
+556 IST
-561 LLSAYSQSIWGP
+561 FLSAYSHSVWGP
-573 FFAIAAFV
+573 PFAIAAFV

-587 FPILVLIAATAA
+587 FPVLVLIAATAA

-607 FTAMAGAL
+607 ATAMAGVL
-615 LSALVL
+615 LSAFIL
-621 FSIGRVLGRER
+621 FVIGRVLGRER
-632 LQRLLGRRAARIQ
+632 LQHLLGRRAARIQ
-645 ERIVGRG
+645 ERVVGKG

-657 VIRMIPIAPYSV
+657 VIRMIPIAPFSL

-675 ASTLPLRDFMVGTL
+675 ASTLPLRDFLVGTL
-689 LGITPG
+689 LGMMPG

-710 RNASWSNILLLAL
+710 RNASWNNFLLLAL
-723 AFLGWLGF
+723 AFLGWLCI
-731 CAGAQFL
+731 CAGAQFV

>member
-1 MRGSKAAPAPE
+1 MTPAGAHAARWPGPE
-12 GRQKLEGLTLRSERR
+12 EV
-27 SWEPLEHP
+27 EPLERSK
-35 TRLDANANC
+35 RLDANAIG
-44 EGHLLQSSSTLI
+44 EVHLLQSSSTLI

-82 LREALLEAQDLVYI
+82 VREALLEAQDLVYI
-96 VGWDIHSETRL
+96 IGWDIHSQTRL
-107 VGASGRADDGL
+107 VGESGRADDGL
-118 PEQLGPFL
+118 PEELGPFL
-126 RALVQRRPTLRINI
+126 RALVHRRPALRINV

-157 AAKFTA
+157 AAKFA
-163 ETDGRVRFHLDST
+163 VGTDGRVRFHLDST

-184 QKIVCID
+184 QKIVCVD

-205 RWDTSDHRADHASRC
+205 RWDTSEHRAEHALRR

-235 MVDGDAAALL
+235 MVDGDPAAWL
-245 FELAE
+245 FELAQR
-250 ARWRAA
+250 RWRAA
-256 GQQRYDR
+256 GQQIDDQC
-263 GALKSVRWPANV
+263 APKSTRWPATV
-275 PVEAEHLP
+275 PVEAEHVP
-283 VGIARTEVVYP
+283 VGIARTDVVCP

-302 ERSLIAAIRS
+302 ERSMIAAIRS
-312 ATSFIYIENQ
+312 ATSFVYIENQ
-322 FTSATKIA
+322 FTSAIKIA
-330 RELAEQMRRA
+330 RELAEQMLRV

-363 NGRGAFIDCFGAA
+363 NGRGAFIDCFSAA

-382 RFLYPVS
+382 RFVYPVS
-389 RSGDTEVAVM
+389 RSGDTEAAVM

-408 DRILRIGSANLNNRS
+408 DRILRVGSANLNNRS

-433 FEAASEEHRD
+433 FEAASDQHRD

-455 FCGLEEQTLAQNE
+455 FCGLDEQAVTQNE
-468 DRLLALLDD
+468 DRLFALLDD
-477 VSKGDRTKT
+477 VSRTGRAKT
-486 LRKVE
+486 LRDVE
-491 SSGLT
+491 SSVLT
-496 STLATMV
+496 SALATIV

-509 ERPLHLERAA
+509 ELPLHLERAA
-519 SRMWSTKTIIGIV
+519 SRMWRTKTLIGIA
-532 SIAVALLGLTLAWS
+532 SIAVALLGLAMAWS
-546 YSSLSDFADE
+546 YTSLSDFADA

-561 LLSAYSQSIWGP
+561 LLSAYSQSVWGP
-573 FFAIAAFV
+573 AFAIAAFV

-587 FPILVLIAATAA
+587 FPVLVLIAATAA

-607 FTAMAGAL
+607 VTALAGVL
-615 LSALVL
+615 LSACIL
-621 FSIGRVLGRER
+621 FVIGRGLGRER
-632 LQRLLGRRAARIQ
+632 LQQLLGRRAARIQ
-645 ERIVGRG
+645 ERVVGKG
-652 ILAVV
+652 VLAVV
-657 VIRMIPIAPYSV
+657 IIRMIPIAPFSL

-675 ASTLPLRDFMVGTL
+675 ASTLPLRDFLVGTL
-689 LGITPG
+689 LGMTPG

-710 RNASWSNILLLAL
+710 RNASWSSVLLLAL
-723 AFLGWLGF
+723 AFLGWLGV
-731 CAGAQFL
+731 CAGAQFV

>member
-1 MRGSKAAPAPE
+1 M
-12 GRQKLEGLTLRSERR
+12 LEGLPLRSERR

-44 EGHLLQSSSTLI
+44 EVHLLQSSSILI

-82 LREALLEAQDLVYI
+82 LRETLLEAQYLVYI
-96 VGWDIHSETRL
+96 VGWDVHSETRL
-107 VGASGRADDGL
+107 VGASGLADDGL

-184 QKIVCID
+184 QKIVCVD

-220 DPQGKP
+220 DPRGKP
-226 YLPFHDVQC
+226 YPPFHDVQC
-235 MVDGDAAALL
+235 MVDGDAAAWL
-245 FELAE
+245 FELADE
-250 ARWRAA
+250 RWRAA
-256 GQQRYDR
+256 GQQRHDR
-263 GALKSVRWPANV
+263 CTLKSVRWPANV

-283 VGIARTEVVYP
+283 VGIARTEVVCP

-302 ERSLIAAIRS
+302 EHSLIAAIRS

-330 RELAEQMRRA
+330 LELAEQMRRA

-389 RSGDTEVAVM
+389 RSGDKEVAVM

-455 FCGLEEQTLAQNE
+455 FCSLEEQTLVQNE

-477 VSKGDRTKT
+477 VSKGDGTKT

-546 YSSLSDFADE
+546 YTSLSDFADA
-556 GRIST
+556 GRMST
-561 LLSAYSQSIWGP
+561 LLSVYSQSIWGP

-710 RNASWSNILLLAL
+710 RNASWSNVLLLAL

>member
-1 MRGSKAAPAPE
+1 M
-12 GRQKLEGLTLRSERR
+12 
-27 SWEPLEHP
+27 
-35 TRLDANANC
+35 
-44 EGHLLQSSSTLI
+44 
-56 PGDTVWRRCEARRVA
+56 A

-82 LREALLEAQDLVYI
+82 LRETLLEAQDLVYI

-107 VGASGRADDGL
+107 IGASERADDGL

-126 RALVQRRPTLRINI
+126 RALVQRRPALRINI

-184 QKIVCID
+184 QKIVCVD

-250 ARWRAA
+250 TRWRAA
-256 GQQRYDR
+256 GQPRHDQR
-263 GALKSVRWPANV
+263 ALKSVRWPTNV

-283 VGIARTEVVYP
+283 VGIARTEVVCP

-302 ERSLIAAIRS
+302 ERSLIAVIRS

-330 RELAEQMRRA
+330 HELAEQMRRA

-408 DRILRIGSANLNNRS
+408 NRILRIGSANLNNRS

-477 VSKGDRTKT
+477 VSKGDGTKT

-546 YSSLSDFADE
+546 YTSLSDFADA
-556 GRIST
+556 GRMST
-561 LLSAYSQSIWGP
+561 VLSVYSQSIWGP

-632 LQRLLGRRAARIQ
+632 LQHLLGRRAARIQ

-657 VIRMIPIAPYSV
+657 VIRMIPIAPYSI

-710 RNASWSNILLLAL
+710 RNASWSNVLLLAL

>member
-1 MRGSKAAPAPE
+1 M
-12 GRQKLEGLTLRSERR
+12 
-27 SWEPLEHP
+27 
-35 TRLDANANC
+35 
-44 EGHLLQSSSTLI
+44 
-56 PGDTVWRRCEARRVA
+56 PGDTVWRRCEAQRVA

-82 LREALLEAQDLVYI
+82 LRQALLEAQDLVYI
-96 VGWDIHSETRL
+96 IGWDIHSETRL

-118 PEQLGPFL
+118 PEQLGAFL
-126 RALVQRRPTLRINI
+126 RALVHRRPALRIDI

-157 AAKFTA
+157 AAKLTA
-163 ETDGRVRFHLDST
+163 ETCGRVRFHLDAT

-205 RWDTSDHRADHASRC
+205 RWDTSEHRAVHELRC
-220 DPQGKP
+220 DPEGKP
-226 YLPFHDVQC
+226 YPPFHDVQC
-235 MVDGDAAALL
+235 MVDGEAAASL
-245 FELAE
+245 FDIAE
-250 ARWRAA
+250 QRWRAA
-256 GQQRYDR
+256 GQKAHDR
-263 GALKSVRWPANV
+263 RAPKSGRWPANV
-275 PVEAEHLP
+275 PVEAAHMP
-283 VGIARTEVVYP
+283 VGIARTEVVCP
-294 AGSTIREV
+294 AGSSINEV

-312 ATSFIYIENQ
+312 ATSFVYIENQ
-322 FTSATKIA
+322 FTSAIKIA
-330 RELAEQMRRA
+330 RELAEQMLRV

-363 NGRGAFIDCFGAA
+363 NGRGAFIDCFSAA
-376 GVADRI
+376 GVTDRV
-382 RFLYPVS
+382 RFVYPVS
-389 RSGDTEVAVM
+389 RSGDTEAAVM

-408 DRILRIGSANLNNRS
+408 NRILRIGSANLNNRS
-423 MGADSECDLI
+423 MGADCECDLI
-433 FEAASEEHRD
+433 FEAATEEHRD

-455 FCGLEEQTLAQNE
+455 FCGLDEQTIGQNA
-468 DRLLALLDD
+468 DRLFALLDD
-477 VSKGDRTKT
+477 VARADGTKT
-486 LRKVE
+486 LRDVE
-491 SSGLT
+491 SSVLT

-519 SRMWSTKTIIGIV
+519 SRMWSTKTIIGIA
-532 SIAVALLGLTLAWS
+532 SITVGLFGLAMAWS
-546 YSSLSDFADE
+546 YTSLSDLADAA
-556 GRIST
+556 RIST

-573 FFAIAAFV
+573 LFAITAFV

-587 FPILVLIAATAA
+587 FPVLVLIAATAA

-607 FTAMAGAL
+607 VTAMAGVL
-615 LSALVL
+615 LSAFVV
-621 FSIGRVLGRER
+621 FVIGRSLGRER
-632 LQRLLGRRAARIQ
+632 LQKLLGRRAGRIQ
-645 ERIVGRG
+645 ERVVGKG

-657 VIRMIPIAPYSV
+657 VIRMIPVAPFSL

-675 ASTLPLRDFMVGTL
+675 ASTLPLRDFLVGTL
-689 LGITPG
+689 LGMMPG

-710 RNASWSNILLLAL
+710 RNASWSNISLLAL
-723 AFLGWLGF
+723 AFMGWLGI
-731 CAGAQFL
+731 CTGAQFV

>member
-1 MRGSKAAPAPE
+1 M
-12 GRQKLEGLTLRSERR
+12 
-27 SWEPLEHP
+27 
-35 TRLDANANC
+35 
-44 EGHLLQSSSTLI
+44 
-56 PGDTVWRRCEARRVA
+56 A

-82 LREALLEAQDLVYI
+82 LREALLEAQDLIYI

-126 RALVQRRPTLRINI
+126 RALVQRRPTLQINI

-163 ETDGRVRFHLDST
+163 GTDGRVQFHLDST

-205 RWDTSDHRADHASRC
+205 RWDTRDHRADHELRC
-220 DPQGKP
+220 DPQGRP
-226 YLPFHDVQC
+226 SPPFHDVQC
-235 MVDGDAAALL
+235 LVDGDAAASL
-245 FELAE
+245 FDLAE
-250 ARWRAA
+250 ERWRAA
-256 GQQRYDR
+256 GQKTHERR
-263 GALKSVRWPANV
+263 ALKRMRWPVHV
-275 PVEAEHLP
+275 PVEAEHMP
-283 VGIARTEVVYP
+283 VGIARTEVNCP

-312 ATSFIYIENQ
+312 ATSFVYIENQ
-322 FTSATKIA
+322 FTSAIKIA
-330 RELAEQMRRA
+330 RELAEQMRRV
-340 PSLRVLVVAPKLHSS
+340 PSLRALVVAPKLHSS

-363 NGRGAFIDCFGAA
+363 NGRGAFIACFDEA

-382 RFLYPVS
+382 RFVYPVS
-389 RSGDTEVAVM
+389 CEGDTEAAVM

-408 DRILRIGSANLNNRS
+408 DRILRIGSANFNNRS

-433 FEAASEEHRD
+433 LEATTDEHRD
-443 FIASVRH
+443 FVASVRR

-455 FCGLEEQTLAQNE
+455 FCGLDEQTIARNE
-468 DRLLALLDD
+468 DRLPALLDE
-477 VSKGDRTKT
+477 VSRAGGEKT
-486 LRKVE
+486 LREVE
-491 SSGLT
+491 SSVLT

-519 SRMWSTKTIIGIV
+519 SRMWSTKTIIGIAA
-532 SIAVALLGLTLAWS
+532 IAAALLGLAMAWS
-546 YSSLSDFADE
+546 YTSLSDFADTNHV
-556 GRIST
+556 ST
-561 LLSAYSQSIWGP
+561 FLSAYAHSVWGP
-573 FFAIAAFV
+573 PFAIAAFV

-587 FPILVLIAATAA
+587 FPVLVLIAATAA

-607 FTAMAGAL
+607 ATAMAGVT
-615 LSALVL
+615 LSAFIL
-621 FSIGRVLGRER
+621 FAIGRLLGRER
-632 LQRLLGRRAARIQ
+632 LQHLLGRRAARIQ
-645 ERIVGRG
+645 QRVVGKG
-652 ILAVV
+652 VLAVV
-657 VIRMIPIAPYSV
+657 VIRMIPIAPFSL

-675 ASTLPLRDFMVGTL
+675 ASTLPLRDFLVGTV
-689 LGITPG
+689 LGMMPG

-710 RNASWSNILLLAL
+710 RNASWSNLLLLAL
-723 AFLGWLGF
+723 AFLGWLGI
-731 CAGAQFL
+731 CAGAQFV

>member
-1 MRGSKAAPAPE
+1 M
-12 GRQKLEGLTLRSERR
+12 
-27 SWEPLEHP
+27 
-35 TRLDANANC
+35 RLDANANC
-44 EGHLLQSSSTLI
+44 EVNLLQSSSTLI
-56 PGDTVWRRCEARRVA
+56 PGDTVWRRCKTRRVA

-82 LREALLEAQDLVYI
+82 LREALLDAQDLVYI
-96 VGWDIHSETRL
+96 VGWDIHSETTL
-107 VGASGRADDGL
+107 VGAAGCADDGL

-126 RALVQRRPTLRINI
+126 RALVHRRRELRINV

-163 ETDGRVRFHLDST
+163 DTDGRVQFQLDST

-205 RWDTSDHRADHASRC
+205 RWDTSEHCADQPLRC

-226 YLPFHDVQC
+226 YPPFHDVQC
-235 MVDGDAAALL
+235 LVDGDAAASL

-256 GQQRYDR
+256 GQLTHERR
-263 GALKSVRWPANV
+263 GRSRARWPSHV
-275 PVEAEHLP
+275 PVEAEHMP
-283 VGIARTEVVYP
+283 VGIARTDVVCP
-294 AGSTIREV
+294 IDSTIREV

-322 FTSATKIA
+322 FTSANKIA
-330 RELAEQMRRA
+330 QELAAQMQRVPA
-340 PSLRVLVVAPKLHSS
+340 LRVLVVAPKLHSS

-363 NGRGAFIDCFGAA
+363 NGRGAFIACFSEA
-376 GVADRI
+376 GIADRI
-382 RFLYPVS
+382 RFVYPVS
-389 RSGDTEVAVM
+389 RDGETEAAVM

-433 FEAASEEHRD
+433 FEAASDEHRD
-443 FIASVRH
+443 FVASVRH
-450 RLIAH
+450 RLVAH
-455 FCGLEEQTLAQNE
+455 FCGVDEHTVAQND
-468 DRLLALLDD
+468 DRLLALLDE
-477 VSKGDRTKT
+477 VSGTDRAKT
-486 LRKVE
+486 LRDVE
-491 SSGLT
+491 ASVLN

-532 SIAVALLGLTLAWS
+532 SIAVALLGLAMAWS
-546 YSSLSDFADE
+546 YTSLSGFADT
-556 GRIST
+556 GRISN
-561 LLSAYSQSIWGP
+561 LLSAYSHSVWGP
-573 FFAIAAFV
+573 PLAVVAFV

-587 FPILVLIAATAA
+587 FPVLVLIAATAA

-607 FTAMAGAL
+607 VTAIAGVL
-615 LSALVL
+615 LSAFIL
-621 FSIGRVLGRER
+621 FVIGRALGRQR
-632 LQRLLGRRAARIQ
+632 LQQLLGRRSARIQ
-645 ERIVGRG
+645 DRVVGKG

-657 VIRMIPIAPYSV
+657 VIRMIPIAPFSV

-675 ASTLPLRDFMVGTL
+675 ASTLPLRDFLVGTL
-689 LGITPG
+689 LGMTPG
-695 ILAMAVLGAQIADLA
+695 ILAMAVLGAQIADVA
-710 RNASWSNILLLAL
+710 RNASWSSMLLLVL
-723 AFLGWLGF
+723 AFLGWLGI
-731 CAGAQFL
+731 CAGAQFV